1 MLEDQVLPSFVNR
14 TADEII
20 WGYDDPLTKMGREF
34 SEGLKSDQFGLMA
47 GTNYTFYGRFRSHT
61 GNGDLSSLGQ
71 IQSFNGEK
79 NYNKWSDPKCDK
91 IKGGDGSFMSPN
103 LDLNSR

>member
-1 MLEDQVLPSFVNR
+1 MQTMLEDQVLPTFVNR

-47 GTNYTFYGRFRSHT
+47 GTNYTFYGRFR
-61 GNGDLSSLGQ
+61 Q
-71 IQSFNGEK
+71 IYKLPST
-79 NYNKWSDPKCDK
+79 
-91 IKGGDGSFMSPN
+91 
-103 LDLNSR
+103 LNSNVIPLAQEMKFLSNPAL

>member
-1 MLEDQVLPSFVNR
+1 MLEDQVLPTFVNR

-47 GTNYTFYGRFRSHT
+47 GTNYTFYGRFRQSYRYQVLTINSNVITLHCKYVQ
-61 GNGDLSSLGQ
+61 GNYSE
-71 IQSFNGEK
+71 ITFKNCNFEK
-79 NYNKWSDPKCDK
+79 LQFFYC
-91 IKGGDGSFMSPN
+91 
-103 LDLNSR
+103 